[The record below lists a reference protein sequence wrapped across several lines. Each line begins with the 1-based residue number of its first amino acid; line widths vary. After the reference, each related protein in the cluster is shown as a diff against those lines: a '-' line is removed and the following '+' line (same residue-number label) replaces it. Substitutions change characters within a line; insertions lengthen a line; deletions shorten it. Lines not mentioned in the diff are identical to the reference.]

1 MWGQTRLSAGEK
13 AWGPLSDRQHCQLGK
28 LIHQPSIPVSIQSAL
43 VHWLLMT
50 LITIENKMMDKLI
63 PKQSRKDEEWSPLQ
77 KGGKVYI
84 VIIAYTFIVIIGK
97 LVTQGAWDRDMIAPG
112 HLPTSYSNCC
122 AWCVAVWHTYLNSWS
137 TFFLHTQNLRWYHLK
152 LPLTAKAKMSDFFIK
167 VGYEWSVGSGC

>member
-77 KGGKVYI
+77 KGGKVFI
-84 VIIAYTFIVIIGK
+84 VIIAYTFIVIIGRVVWQIGDTGC
-97 LVTQGAWDRDMIAPG
+97 LGSWYDCSRSPT
-112 HLPTSYSNCC
+112 HLLLQLLCMVCCSLAYISQFLIHMFSPHTKFEVISSQITRNCR
-122 AWCVAVWHTYLNSWS
+122 S
-137 TFFLHTQNLRWYHLK
+137 
-152 LPLTAKAKMSDFFIK
+152 
-167 VGYEWSVGSGC
+167 